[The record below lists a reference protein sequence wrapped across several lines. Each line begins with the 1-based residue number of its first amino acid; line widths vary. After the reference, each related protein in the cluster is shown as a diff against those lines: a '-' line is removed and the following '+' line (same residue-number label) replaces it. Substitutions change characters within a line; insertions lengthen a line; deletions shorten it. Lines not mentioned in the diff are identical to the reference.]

1 MILKNKKIGFTC
13 IGLLLHS
20 CMTLGVL
27 DPKDHNTYLI
37 DDWNTGKVNSN
48 IVKEN
53 RIYLHDKNHQFK
65 SKKCYEFIIFNKGY
79 FVMNGV
85 CNLKWFEDDSIQ
97 REFYKNINHD
107 KVGFYKIVD
116 DTITLVFKQNFRIDQ
131 RKRLFG
137 SEWEFYTLEMK
148 GKIDINGRIENLTVS
163 KFNPAIKKEVQEE
176 LNYNFRLS
184 DISFQFNTDLTAKS
198 IKER

>member
-37 DDWNTGKVNSN
+37 DDWNTGKVNSS

-131 RKRLFG
+131 RKRLLG